1 MIMSYSICI
10 TNFNDRPYIERS
22 LQSITDFAG
31 RIDAEVVVVD
41 SNSTDGSQEVI
52 EDYLHRGLVQ
62 RVISKRCSR
71 GTGRDIAFRNSNG
84 DIVMASIDTDVVYS
98 VPGLLQVVAEYTS
111 RRMGKLFAVYGAMIG
126 TRSCIEKI
134 GGWKD
139 LDRHEDNE
147 ISMRA
152 MLAGLYDQDM
162 SINVVREHLSEMR
175 KLTLI
180 ESMKLTYTDYR
191 DWYRIGLKLRNTPP
205 DALVKP
211 HVLLSYVSARI
222 RGVMSSPVFDQYI
235 AKLKEEDV
243 GNTIR
248 R

>member
-1 MIMSYSICI
+1 MSYSICV
-10 TNFNDRPYIERS
+10 TNFNDRPYLEKS

-31 RIDAEVVVVD
+31 KIDAEVVVVD
-41 SNSTDGSQEVI
+41 SNSTDGSQEI
-52 EDYLHRGLVQ
+52 IDDYLQRGLIQ
-62 RVISKRCSR
+62 RVISTRCSR
-71 GTGRDIAFRNSNG
+71 GRGRDIAFRNSHG
-84 DIVMASIDTDVVYS
+84 DIVLASIDTDVVYS
-98 VPGLLQVVAEYTS
+98 VPGLLQVVAEYMS
-111 RRMGKLFAVYGAMIG
+111 KRMGKLFAVYGAMIG

-152 MLAGLYDQDM
+152 MMAGLYDQDM
-162 SINVVREHLSEMR
+162 SINVVSEHLSELR
-175 KLTLI
+175 KLTLM

-191 DWYRIGLKLRNTPP
+191 DWYRIGLKLRNTPA
-205 DALVKP
+205 DALMKP

-222 RGVMSSPVFDQYI
+222 RGVMPSPVFDKYI
-235 AKLKEEDV
+235 AELKGTGF
-243 GNTIR
+243 GNAGR